1 MKRGRCIFAS
11 AGFQAV
17 TQRNCSRNH
26 PSGGLLRILL
36 GLGILWAGFACG
48 CTSKPDSVK
57 IGVAMNRRNHAVV
70 EMAVKEINAQGGI
83 DGVPMDLVGLDWEVD
98 RPYDAKEVLQ
108 WAGRFAAIE
117 DLMAVIGHSDSA
129 STLTAAAVYN
139 SNKIPQI
146 VTVATN
152 PAITSIGAWTY
163 RLCISDAIQGP
174 ALAKYAVE
182 VWKNKRIAV
191 FYVNDDYGRVLA
203 RHFEESVRQLGGA
216 IVARVMHHNALGDD
230 DRVLIRETLQRLKGD
245 SEPVLVVLF
254 QRPAAATW
262 TLGAIHELGL
272 RCNVL
277 GSDSLGLDD
286 FWAENPDLTEELRCA
301 DFFVLMPEN
310 RRGAEM
316 IARYHQLSGIDPD
329 YGQVFAYDAVYLIR
343 DAVLH
348 GGFSRGKIRAYLDR
362 LIRDQIPIEG
372 AGGRYLIGSDHD
384 AKRPFF
390 MVKVKNGRQQYLAT
404 LNGN

>member
-11 AGFQAV
+11 AGFQAAAP
-17 TQRNCSRNH
+17 RNCSRNH

-36 GLGILWAGFACG
+36 GLWILWASFACG
-48 CTSKPDSVK
+48 CASKPESVK
-57 IGVAMNRRNHAVV
+57 IGIAMNRRNHAVV
-70 EMAVKEINAQGGI
+70 EMAAKEINAQGGI
-83 DGVPMDLVGLDWEVD
+83 DGVPMELVGLEWEVD

-108 WAGRFAAIE
+108 WAGRFAAVE
-117 DLMAVIGHSDSA
+117 DLMAVIGHNDSA

-139 SNKIPQI
+139 SNKIPHI

-152 PAITSIGAWTY
+152 PAITNIGSWTY

-174 ALAKYAVE
+174 ALARYAIE
-182 VWKNKRIAV
+182 DWGKKRIAV

-203 RHFEESVRQLGGA
+203 RHFEEGARKLGGT
-216 IVARVMHHNALGDD
+216 IVARIMHHNALGDD
-230 DRVLIRETLQRLKGD
+230 DRLLIRETLQRFQKGNKPD
-245 SEPVLVVLF
+245 LVVLF

-262 TLGAIHELGL
+262 TLGAMQQLGL

-277 GSDSLGLDD
+277 GGDSLGLDD
-286 FWAENPDLTEELRCA
+286 FRADNPDVTEGLRCA
-301 DFFVLMPEN
+301 DFFVLTPEN

-316 IARYHQLSGIDPD
+316 VARYHQLSGIDPD

-348 GGFSRGKIRAYLDR
+348 GGFSREKIRAYLDR

-372 AGGRYLIGSDHD
+372 AGGRFLIGSDHD

-390 MVKVKNGRQQYLAT
+390 IVEVKNGRQQYLAT
-404 LNGN
+404 LGGK